1 MGHRRNRACDYG
13 GGCFGQSFT
22 AITKL
27 APYAKIGDAFS
38 VHYSSENSLA
48 NDITAWLRKNGIT
61 ERP

>member
-1 MGHRRNRACDYG
+1 MGHRRNRAYDYG
-13 GGCFGQSFT
+13 GWRFGQSFT

-27 APYAKIGDAFS
+27 TPHAEIGDALS
-38 VHYSSENSLA
+38 VHYSSGNSLA